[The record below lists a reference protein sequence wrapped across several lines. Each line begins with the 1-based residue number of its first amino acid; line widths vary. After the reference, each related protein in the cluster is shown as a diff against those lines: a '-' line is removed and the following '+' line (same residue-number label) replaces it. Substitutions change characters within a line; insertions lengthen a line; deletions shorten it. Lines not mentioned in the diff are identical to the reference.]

1 MVRVY
6 TKPKVILIVKIKQG
20 QVPDYDV
27 PVIMQKKNCKV
38 EHFCNKI
45 HRTIL
50 KEFKYAIVWGSSV
63 KHQGMKV
70 GKDHVLHDEDVIQLV
85 KKI

>member
-1 MVRVY
+1 
-6 TKPKVILIVKIKQG
+6 
-20 QVPDYDV
+20 
-27 PVIMQKKNCKV
+27 MQKKSCTV
-38 EHFCNKI
+38 AHFCGKI

-50 KEFKYAIVWGSSV
+50 KELKHAVVWGSSV

-85 KKI
+85 KKN